1 MCMAEKIKILLI
13 KRNLTLKEL
22 ANALNSTPSNLSN
35 KLRRD
40 NFPIGELVEIARI
53 LDCEFVANFKMKDT
67 NEVI

>member
-1 MCMAEKIKILLI
+1 MAEKIKILLI